1 VKLDAPGRRPVQH
14 RGLATVEGDHEC
26 GARVERAHAGE
37 QARSGPGVEAL
48 GGLVEE
54 QDVRAAKQA
63 LGDAE
68 AAALTAREGGS
79 AGADW
84 RVEPGREAGYG
95 VVERGGGERLPE
107 LGFACGGIG
116 ELEVVADGA
125 DEDV

>member
-1 VKLDAPGRRPVQH
+1 MPGRSPGQH
-14 RGLATVEGDHEC
+14 RGLAVVQGDHER
-26 GARVERAHAGE
+26 GAGVERSDTDQQPGGG
-37 QARSGPGVEAL
+37 RGVEAL